1 MRDSEGHV
9 GAIVEHK
16 DATGEQRRITLVNT
30 GIIAAEATA
39 LKRWLASL
47 SAENAQGEYYLTD
60 VFAMAAGEY
69 SAAELVMVD
78 DPLEA
83 EELVLDVIDP
93 TLGLGAGEQARHGG
107 GLEGVAEVALVSP
120 ALLGGEGDEPDG
132 PVADL
137 AAEEAL
143 GQGPLGGGL
152 TRGVGQG
159 PAQRGVAVDDR
170 RDREQVLGQARAVDT
185 TGQGGVEGLLHR
197 GGGAARRSTH
207 QAS

>member
-1 MRDSEGHV
+1 MRLALEERRHDARLALAV
-9 GAIVEHK
+9 GVP
-16 DATGEQRRITLVNT
+16 
-30 GIIAAEATA
+30 
-39 LKRWLASL
+39 
-47 SAENAQGEYYLTD
+47 
-60 VFAMAAGEY
+60 AGEG
-69 SAAELVMVD
+69 VPQGGVTGD

-143 GQGPLGGGL
+143 GQGPLRGGL